1 MARSKF
7 KSSEP
12 LARPIDGEE
21 SSPPLKR
28 MRTRS
33 QAKAS
38 ALAVEEG
45 SYASLD
51 SNRARDAL
59 CERLGL
65 HYPQAET
72 CMSSATSSLSTCLIP
87 ESSSTCT
94 LAVDMQRGQTKER
107 TSEQASSS
115 VVTEPTRE
123 VCSTSTNALESEIH
137 KQLSVSAVTSE
148 SRQIDTSQSA
158 GSTDQCTTASEAQ
171 QLVPEVAP
179 VAASTVEQGS
189 TDFRNGQELPSLA
202 HFVRANVPGLRDH
215 PTALSSR
222 DRTSHL
228 SNPSSS
234 PSTSNSFSAT
244 SNSHQISMPSPNHF
258 SPNPPREMARHYQS
272 WGASAQHHP
281 GNMPVPQSA
290 NNLSNPLSS
299 PSTSNSLSATSNS
312 HQMSMPSPNHFSPNP
327 PREMARHH
335 QPWGVSAQHHPG
347 NMPVPQPAN
356 IVYSATI
363 NPAQERQLGA
373 GSFVNTEYP
382 HVHQQHNINL
392 NVGAAQSAMGI
403 PRLQRPPPSTE
414 QQLAYL
420 KNKYNKLEAQCN
432 GYRQEINVYKPFY
445 ENWHSIDARFGI
457 PRITHMKQRYD
468 SYANAAT
475 YYRDHSK
482 ELETKIGQLHAENI
496 AMQEEINRL
505 RVERQNNFESTY
517 FKLNAQFAQ
526 AFDEQSLEINALRA
540 QLGKQ
545 LPLGGGQYAMEG
557 TIVIPDDEDEPG
569 NNVLRNEEATREDV
583 MTDIGPDV
591 EETNGGTPLFE
602 GEEQENDE
610 LNGLFEDEQ
619 EKDELNGLFEDE
631 ERPEEEPSSEDVDE
645 FARQLME
652 GQDESSAATDED
664 NGMTDSE
671 DDEACLEGTPDTSI
685 DDFGAVMADSWQTTN
700 ASDEVAKECHEPMEV
715 EDEDGE
721 ESDEECRKIEEE
733 SEESEE
739 E

>member
-1 MARSKF
+1 MPRRKI

-12 LARPIDGEE
+12 LARQIDGNE

-28 MRTRS
+28 VRTRS
-33 QAKAS
+33 QAEAS
-38 ALAVEEG
+38 ALAVKEG

-51 SNRARDAL
+51 SKRARDAL

-72 CMSSATSSLSTCLIP
+72 CMSSAASSSSTCLIP

-94 LAVDMQRGQTKER
+94 LALDIQRGQTKER

-123 VCSTSTNALESEIH
+123 VCSTSTNALASEIH

-179 VAASTVEQGS
+179 IRASTVEHVS
-189 TDFRNGQELPSLA
+189 TDFRNGQEQPSLA

-234 PSTSNSFSAT
+234 PFTSTSLSAS
-244 SNSHQISMPSPNHF
+244 SNSHRMSTPSPN
-258 SPNPPREMARHYQS
+258 QS
-272 WGASAQHHP
+272 F
-281 GNMPVPQSA
+281 
-290 NNLSNPLSS
+290 
-299 PSTSNSLSATSNS
+299 PS
-312 HQMSMPSPNHFSPNP
+312 P

-335 QPWGVSAQHHPG
+335 QSWGVSAQHHPG
-347 NMPVPQPAN
+347 NMSVPQPAN
-356 IVYSATI
+356 MVYSATI

-373 GSFVNTEYP
+373 GSFVNTNFP
-382 HVHQQHNINL
+382 HVHQQHHSNL
-392 NVGAAQSAMGI
+392 NAGAALSSIGLTG
-403 PRLQRPPPSTE
+403 PQRPPRSIG
-414 QQLAYL
+414 QQLASL
-420 KNKYNKLEAQCN
+420 QKRFDKLEKTCDN
-432 GYRQEINVYKPFY
+432 HRQEINLYKPFY
-445 ENWHSIDARFGI
+445 ENWHRADPRTGT
-457 PRITHMKQRYD
+457 PRITHMQQRYD
-468 SYANAAT
+468 SYANALK
-475 YYRDHSK
+475 YYQHHST
-482 ELETKIGQLHAENI
+482 EQETKIVQLNAENI
-496 AMQEEINRL
+496 AMQEEITRL
-505 RVERQNNFESTY
+505 RVEGQNNFESTY
-517 FKLNAQFAQ
+517 HKLNAQFAQ

-540 QLGKQ
+540 ELGKQ
-545 LPLGGGQYAMEG
+545 PPLAGGQHAMED
-557 TIVIPDDEDEPG
+557 TIVIPDDDDEPG
-569 NNVLRNEEATREDV
+569 MTVLGDEEATREDII
-583 MTDIGPDV
+583 TDVGPLV
-591 EETNGGTPLFE
+591 EETNGGAPLLE
-602 GEEQENDE
+602 EQEQENDE
-610 LNGLFEDEQ
+610 F
-619 EKDELNGLFEDE
+619 KGLFEDE
-631 ERPEEEPSSEDVDE
+631 EGNDKPNGWFQDEELREEEPSSELVDE

-652 GQDESSAATDED
+652 GEDEPPAAADED

-671 DDEACLEGTPDTSI
+671 DDEACSEETPDTSM
-685 DDFGAVMADSWQTTN
+685 DDFDEAMADALQTHN
-700 ASDEVAKECHEPMEV
+700 ASDEVAKECHEPME
-715 EDEDGE
+715 DGE
-721 ESDEECRKIEEE
+721 ENDEERREIDEE